1 MTHTTQH
8 TLTPV
13 RTWLTMPEAAAMLG
27 ISVRTLERHIAKGTY
42 TMTHAP
48 DGRRMVDM
56 TDAAPAQAALVHE
69 ARSAGD
75 DARRQSA
82 VLSQAVERMA
92 AVHEHQI
99 MRLQADVDTAQAELA
114 STRKTLTGMQRRLN
128 TRTWVAGVAA
138 CVVAG
143 LGATLTHTLQDAE
156 KQGAT
161 LRQMSDTLTQQT
173 ARAEAA
179 ERLAVAA
186 EASEAATR
194 RVSMTHTQPWW
205 ASTAQSESRAP

>member
-27 ISVRTLERHIAKGTY
+27 ISVRTLERYIAKGTY

-56 TDAAPAQAALVHE
+56 TDAAPAQVALVHE

-92 AVHEHQI
+92 AVHENQI
-99 MRLQADVDTAQAELA
+99 MRLQADVDTAQSELA

-173 ARAEAA
+173 ARADAA

-194 RVSMTHTQPWW
+194 RVSMTHTPPWW
-205 ASTAQSESRAP
+205 TWQAQSVSRAP